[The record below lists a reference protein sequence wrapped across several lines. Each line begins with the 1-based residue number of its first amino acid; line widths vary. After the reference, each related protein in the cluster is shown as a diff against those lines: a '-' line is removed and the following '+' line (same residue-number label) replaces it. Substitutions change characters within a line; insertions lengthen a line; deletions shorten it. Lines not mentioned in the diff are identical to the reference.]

1 MELGGLTGG
10 SPIEERI
17 VIVGGGVGGLAC
29 ALALHRVGLK
39 AVVLEQAPTLR
50 AEGSALTLW
59 TNAFRVLDILGIGD
73 QLRKDH
79 LSIEA
84 NNGILISQDVV
95 YRRMY
100 LMSEGMD
107 TGFGCHRPHELR
119 AIERRILLDALAEQL
134 PPGTIRFNS
143 RVKCITKV
151 DGVQGVTHLELQD
164 GTIYSSKIVVGV
176 DGVNSVV
183 AEWMGLP
190 KAKIVG
196 QVSVRGLAVFPDGQ
210 NFKPEVHYY
219 VGKGTRGGVVPIST
233 TKASWFVNWNDWS
246 SGPFKDPKLS
256 KEDSLKHVE
265 GWSLLT
271 PCIENTAIDY
281 ITKSALKHRLNS
293 HESSSQVFDGV
304 TLAGDASHPS
314 TPNLGQGACCA
325 LEDAIV
331 LAQKLSGAL
340 NPNTEILKTDQNSD
354 GNINQMV
361 EDEKLRQRINTALLE
376 FQAERHER
384 THPLVVQAYNTG
396 MLMQSD
402 WSLVCFL
409 RNWFIIPRINRQTF
423 LQHTLFDV
431 GKLPMIDSKTTEDQ

>member
-10 SPIEERI
+10 CPIEERI

-84 NNGILISQDVV
+84 
-95 YRRMY
+95 
-100 LMSEGMD
+100 
-107 TGFGCHRPHELR
+107 PHELR

-134 PPGTIRFNS
+134 PLGTIRFNS
-143 RVKCITKV
+143 RVKRITKV
-151 DGVQGVTHLELQD
+151 DGVQGVTQLELQD
-164 GTIYSSKIVVGV
+164 GTVYSSKIVVGV

-233 TKASWFVNWNDWS
+233 TKAHWFVNWNDWS

-256 KEDSLKHVE
+256 KEVSLKHAE
-265 GWSLLT
+265 GWSFLT
-271 PCIENTAIDY
+271 PCIENTAIEN
-281 ITKSALKHRLNS
+281 ITKSSIKHRLNS

-314 TPNLGQGACCA
+314 TPNLGQGGCCA

-340 NPNTEILKTDQNSD
+340 NPNTEVLKTDQNSD

-384 THPLVVQAYNTG
+384 THPLVVQAHNVG

-409 RNWFIIPRINRQTF
+409 RDWFIIPRINGQTF

-431 GKLPMIDSKTTEDQ
+431 GKLPMVDSKDH

>member
-1 MELGGLTGG
+1 
-10 SPIEERI
+10 
-17 VIVGGGVGGLAC
+17 
-29 ALALHRVGLK
+29 
-39 AVVLEQAPTLR
+39 
-50 AEGSALTLW
+50 
-59 TNAFRVLDILGIGD
+59 
-73 QLRKDH
+73 
-79 LSIEA
+79 
-84 NNGILISQDVV
+84 
-95 YRRMY
+95 
-100 LMSEGMD
+100 
-107 TGFGCHRPHELR
+107 
-119 AIERRILLDALAEQL
+119 
-134 PPGTIRFNS
+134 
-143 RVKCITKV
+143 
-151 DGVQGVTHLELQD
+151 
-164 GTIYSSKIVVGV
+164 
-176 DGVNSVV
+176 
-183 AEWMGLP
+183 MGLP

-219 VGKGTRGGVVPIST
+219 VGKGTRSGVVPIST
-233 TKASWFVNWNDWS
+233 TKVYWFVNWNDWS

-256 KEDSLKHVE
+256 KEQSLKHAE
-265 GWSLLT
+265 GWSFLT
-271 PCIENTAIDY
+271 PCIENTTLEN
-281 ITKSALKHRLNS
+281 ITKSSIKHRLNS

-361 EDEKLRQRINTALLE
+361 KDEKLQQRINTALLE

-384 THPLVVQAYNTG
+384 THPLAVQAYNVG

-431 GKLPMIDSKTTEDQ
+431 GKLPMADSKTTEDQ